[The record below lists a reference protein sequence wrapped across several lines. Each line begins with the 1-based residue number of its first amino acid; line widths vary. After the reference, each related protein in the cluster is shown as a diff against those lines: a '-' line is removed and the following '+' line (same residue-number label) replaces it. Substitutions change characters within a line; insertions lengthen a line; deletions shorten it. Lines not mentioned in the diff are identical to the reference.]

1 MKAGEMSEMLKKK
14 WEIMLVSVLVL
25 SGFLFSGCASVIS
38 RGTLKEV
45 DHNLRFENILE
56 NPEAYRGRIV
66 LLGGDVIDTENFSD
80 ETRIVV
86 LARPLE
92 YRDKPAA
99 EDVSKGR
106 FIISSPGFLD
116 PAIYR
121 PGRKITVV
129 GTVVGKEVLPLD
141 KIEYTYPVIA
151 QKELYLWPLEGY
163 PGKATSV
170 YIGIGGGVG
179 IGVRR

>member
-1 MKAGEMSEMLKKK
+1 
-14 WEIMLVSVLVL
+14 MLVNFLFL
-25 SGFLFSGCASVIS
+25 PGFLLAGCASVIS
-38 RGTLKEV
+38 QAALKEV
-45 DHNLRFENILE
+45 DQNLRFEQLLE
-56 NPEAYRGRIV
+56 NPEAYRGRVV
-66 LLGGDVIDTENFSD
+66 LLGGDIIATENFSD

-92 YRDKPAA
+92 YRGKPAA
-99 EDVSKGR
+99 KDVSKGR
-106 FIISSPGFLD
+106 FIISNPGFLD

-129 GTVVGKEVLPLD
+129 GTVVGEEVRPLD

-151 QKELYLWPLEGY
+151 QKELYLWPLEEY

-170 YIGIGGGVG
+170 YIGIGGSVG
-179 IGVRR
+179 IGGSR